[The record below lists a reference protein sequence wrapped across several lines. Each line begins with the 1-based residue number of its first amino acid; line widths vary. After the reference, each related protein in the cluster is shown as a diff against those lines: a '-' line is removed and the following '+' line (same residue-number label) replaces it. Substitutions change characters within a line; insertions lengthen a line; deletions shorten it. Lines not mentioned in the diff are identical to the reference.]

1 MYTQESLEELSGEI
15 CTDSLELIIPFRAI
29 MENLY
34 NIDNLMLFLSDD
46 KYLTHGHVNMHL
58 IWPCNYL
65 FFL

>member
-1 MYTQESLEELSGEI
+1 
-15 CTDSLELIIPFRAI
+15 

-34 NIDNLMLFLSDD
+34 SIDNLMLFLSDD

-65 FFL
+65 FFNDS